1 MNVVGIDT
9 FGEQHF
15 MDVLQTLSDTSTDRN
30 RDWFPALIK
39 SYQRYLHWTFLL
51 NGSEL
56 VAFAGV
62 QQFGERT
69 YRLLTRTYIYPDYRR
84 FFLPADDLVDSPA
97 TYLVK
102 YQLSQVGEYSSLFV
116 SLEHLQRRPSI
127 IRLARKLSRATG
139 LGWQA
144 PPMMYQTCP
153 NADSPNCWQNIAYHG
168 DLPVLET
175 MSYED
180 YILKFKATERD
191 VQS

>member
-15 MDVLQTLSDTSTDRN
+15 LDVLQTLSDTSTDRN

-39 SYQRYLHWTFLL
+39 SYQRYHHWSFLM
-51 NGSEL
+51 NDTEL

-62 QQFGERT
+62 QPFGPGT
-69 YRLLTRTYIYPDYRR
+69 YRLLTRTYIYPNYRR
-84 FFLPADDLVDSPA
+84 FFLPADDLVNSPA

-102 YQLSQVGEYSSLFV
+102 HQLDQLPEYSSLFV
-116 SLEHLQRRPSI
+116 SLEHLQRRSSI

-139 LGWQA
+139 REWQA

-153 NADSPNCWQNIAYHG
+153 NVDSPNCWQNIAYYG
-168 DLPVLET
+168 DPPILET

-180 YILKFKATERD
+180 YILKFKAT
-191 VQS
+191 